1 LGKRAR
7 APAVRN
13 AVVPCDAQHPN
24 NNLTT
29 KSQVKMSIEEMEGV
43 MQEPSSDFKTN
54 FALLERAVA
63 QFDTRF
69 ILRSLRSIS
78 SLRKK
83 LADTKIAQIAK
94 FDSKKSVA
102 EVLVEAEKELTG
114 DAKKESV
121 PEIRIYIAIL
131 IQVRTSAATSEVDV
145 KLTQYRSI
153 CGIKNDI
160 KMALS
165 SHMILSTRFAN

>member
-1 LGKRAR
+1 
-7 APAVRN
+7 
-13 AVVPCDAQHPN
+13 
-24 NNLTT
+24 
-29 KSQVKMSIEEMEGV
+29 MEGV
-43 MQEPSSDFKTN
+43 VQDPSSDFKTN

-69 ILRSLRSIS
+69 TLRSLRSIS

-131 IQVRTSAATSEVDV
+131 IQVRTSAAGEVDM

-153 CGIKNDI
+153 YGIRSDI
-160 KMALS
+160 KMAPS
-165 SHMILSTRFAN
+165 SHTISSTRYANSTAVPSIRSPPAPTSTYPSSSSS